1 MKDYG
6 NAIRT
11 LRKKNNIT
19 QHALAEKLNIS
30 GQAVSKWENNSS
42 QPDFDTIVKMTEI
55 FGVTM
60 NEFAELCLNIDADS
74 NVSNEKS
81 KNSDDN
87 EKGRQPLLIGVCSEC
102 GSSIYNQENVGTSSP
117 KLICKKCKDVK
128 AKKAEQEAAMQI
140 KKEKARRAAVKSDFV
155 KATVIPAVIIGVI
168 TTILAIIMLSSDVD
182 NVWASIGG
190 LVGLSVLV
198 YIMVVQICWDEVGF
212 IGTIF
217 FWSITKTFTMP
228 GVIFSLNLDGLIWL
242 ITVKLGLAILS
253 FLLSAL
259 VAILGV
265 GLCLVLSPFSF
276 VPSLIANINRVA
288 RGEEA

>member
-117 KLICKKCKDVK
+117 KLICKKCKDAK

-182 NVWASIGG
+182 NAWASIGG